1 MAQGRLGRSIGRYPS
16 IQSRKTKYANSRYGR
31 RGRGLPPHLMP
42 GVRNEKREG
51 NPLLSRRAFIVGFLG
66 LGITI
71 FLSFLAITLTSA
83 VTGAWKV
90 VTDYRKVNKELPAAG
105 PLFVDTFQTT
115 RILDRNGKLLQEI
128 ENPDYGWRTF
138 IGYDQMAQDF
148 VNATVAAEDATFWT
162 NQGIEPVAF
171 IRAGVIMITGA
182 GSSGASTITQQ
193 LVRATYPDDISAS
206 DLSID
211 RKYREALA
219 AVAMAQEFSKEDI
232 FTMYVN
238 QIFYGNRSY
247 GVEAAA
253 NGYFNKHASELTLAE
268 SAFLAG
274 IPQQPSNFAPFDSNG
289 YNEEG
294 FNRAKNRQKY
304 VLDQML
310 KLGYI
315 TRQQHA
321 DAWAEPLQI
330 SQEQRR
336 GLMMAAPHFTMYM
349 HDYIREHFGDEAIYG
364 GLDFYTS
371 IDLDLQAEAE
381 EVIRQGVANVA
392 QYGRN
397 NAALVVMS
405 PWSGEILA
413 MVGSADFNN
422 QAIAGQVNFTTSPI
436 QPGSSMKPLA
446 YAAAFEQGWHPGYVT
461 MDVPTT
467 WEVPGQE
474 DYEPNNYSKLF
485 YGAVNVRRSL
495 SNSYNIGAVKATEYA
510 GVANVMETAKRMGMI
525 TSLGE
530 DPSWYGVALGLGAG
544 EVQLLEHVNC
554 YATLANNGKY
564 VPLTPLQRVEDTQGN
579 ILYQTTKES
588 SEERSSQAIR
598 PGVAY
603 QITSILSDDKEREII
618 FGQNNALSEASRAL
632 GRPTASKSGTTEN
645 WRDLWT
651 VGYTTAAACG
661 VWVGRSGDGG
671 GDVLELDGTPAAG
684 PIFGDMMR
692 ILHNNEAF
700 SALINGP
707 DGNPMPDSF
716 PVPDD
721 VSKQRF
727 DAVTGH
733 RPGSGETRE
742 DWIVDGLEPERAP
755 NELSEWERDQLDNAL
770 RQVDRGANW
779 SGNAE
784 STVLRYAAVAG
795 VREQRIEPITS
806 DDNDSGTDSG
816 GDGGES
822 NGGNNGNGNGNGNGE
837 GNGNGNDGD
846 EVPIEPIEPDGN

>member
-16 IQSRKTKYANSRYGR
+16 IQGKKSKYANSRYGR

-42 GVRNEKREG
+42 GVRNEKRQG
-51 NPLLSRRAFIVGFLG
+51 NPLMSRRAFLIGFLG
-66 LGITI
+66 LGITL
-71 FLSFLAITLTSA
+71 FLSFLAITITSA

-90 VTDYRKVNKELPAAG
+90 VQDYRGVNEGLPAAG

-115 RILDRNGKLLQEI
+115 RIFDRKGKLLQEI
-128 ENPDYGWRTF
+128 EHPDRGWRTF
-138 IGYDQMAQDF
+138 VPMDQMTQEFID
-148 VNATVAAEDATFWT
+148 ATIAAEDATFWT
-162 NQGIEPVAF
+162 NHGIEPTAF
-171 IRAGVIMITGA
+171 VRAGVIMITGA

-193 LVRATYPDDISAS
+193 LVRATYPDEISAS
-206 DLSID
+206 DISID

-219 AVAMAQEFSKEDI
+219 AVAMAQEYSKEDI

-238 QIFYGNRSY
+238 QIFYGGRSY

-253 NGYFNKHASELTLAE
+253 NTYFDKHASELTLAE

-274 IPQQPSNFAPFDSNG
+274 IPQQPTAFTPTS
-289 YNEEG
+289 EEG

-315 TRQQHA
+315 DRQQHA
-321 DAWAEPLQI
+321 SAWAEPIQI
-330 SQEQRR
+330 VQERQR
-336 GLMMAAPHFTMYM
+336 GLMMAAPHFTLFM
-349 HDYIREHFGDEAIYG
+349 HDYIREHFGEDAIYG
-364 GLDFYTS
+364 GLNFYTS

-381 EVIRQGVANVA
+381 AVIRQGVVNVEH
-392 QYGRN
+392 YGRN
-397 NAALVVMS
+397 NAAMVVMS

-422 QAIAGQVNFTTSPI
+422 QAIAGQVNFTTSYI

-446 YAAAFEQGWHPGYVT
+446 YTAAFEAGWHPGYVT

-485 YGAVNVRRSL
+485 YGAVDVRQSL
-495 SNSYNIGAVKATEYA
+495 ANSYNLGAVKATEYA
-510 GVANVMETAKRMGMI
+510 GVANVMDVAKRMGML

-530 DPSWYGVALGLGAG
+530 DPGWYGVALGLGAG
-544 EVQLLEHVNC
+544 EVKLLELVNC
-554 YATLANNGKY
+554 FATLSNNGRY
-564 VPLTPLQRVEDTQGN
+564 VPVTPIQRVEDTQGN
-579 ILYQTTKES
+579 LIYETNQES
-588 SEERSSQAIR
+588 TDQVASQAIR

-603 QITSILSDDKEREII
+603 QINSILSDDRAREPV
-618 FGQNNALSEASRAL
+618 FGYNNALSEASRSL
-632 GRPTASKSGTTEN
+632 GRDTAAKSGTTEN

-671 GDVLELDGTPAAG
+671 GSVVELDGTPAAG

-692 ILHNNEAF
+692 ILHNNPAYAE
-700 SALINGP
+700 LIYGP
-707 DGNPMPDSF
+707 DGNPMPESF
-716 PVPDD
+716 PMPDD
-721 VSKQRF
+721 VSMQRI

-733 RPGSGETRE
+733 RPGSGETKE
-742 DWIVDGLEPERAP
+742 ELIVDGLEPELER
-755 NELSEWERDQLDNAL
+755 NELSDWERRELDNAL
-770 RQVDRGANW
+770 RQVDRGASW
-779 SGNAE
+779 AGDAQGSI
-784 STVLRYAAVAG
+784 LRYASVTG
-795 VREQRIEPITS
+795 VREQRIEPIRG
-806 DDNDSGTDSG
+806 NDSDSEDSSDPDSG
-816 GDGGES
+816 
-822 NGGNNGNGNGNGNGE
+822 NGNGNGNGNG
-837 GNGNGNDGD
+837 GD
-846 EVPIEPIEPDGN
+846 SNTVPIEPIDPDD

>member
-16 IQSRKTKYANSRYGR
+16 IQSRKTKYASSRYGR

-138 IGYDQMAQDF
+138 IGYDQMAEDF

-171 IRAGVIMITGA
+171 IRAGMIMVTGA

-193 LVRATYPDDISAS
+193 LVRATYPEDISAS

-274 IPQQPSNFAPFDSNG
+274 IPQQPSNFTPTS
-289 YNEEG
+289 EEG

-321 DAWAEPLQI
+321 AAWAEPLQI
-330 SQEQRR
+330 VQEQRR
-336 GLMMAAPHFTMYM
+336 GLMMAAPHFTMFM
-349 HDYIREHFGDEAIYG
+349 HDYIRENFGDEAIYG

-397 NAALVVMS
+397 NAALVVMV

-422 QAIAGQVNFTTSPI
+422 QAIAGQVNFTNSYI

-446 YAAAFEQGWHPGYVT
+446 YTAAFEAGWHPGYVT

-474 DYEPNNYSKLF
+474 DYKPNNYSKLF
-485 YGAVNVRRSL
+485 YGAVDVRTSL
-495 SNSYNIGAVKATEYA
+495 ANSFNIGAVKATEYA

-544 EVQLLEHVNC
+544 EVKLLELVNC
-554 YATLANNGKY
+554 FATLSNNGRY
-564 VPLTPLQRVEDTQGN
+564 VPITPIQRVVDTQGN
-579 ILYQTTKES
+579 LLYETNQES
-588 SEERSSQAIR
+588 TDKVSSQAVR
-598 PGVAY
+598 AGVAY
-603 QITSILSDDKEREII
+603 QISSILSDTRARQRV
-618 FGQNNALSEASRAL
+618 FGDDNALTNAARAL
-632 GRPTASKSGTTEN
+632 GRPTAAKSGTTEN

-671 GDVLELDGTPAAG
+671 GEVSELDGTPAAG

-707 DGNPMPDSF
+707 DGKPMPDEF

-721 VSKQRF
+721 VSKQRI

-733 RPGSGETRE
+733 RPGSGETKE
-742 DWIVDGLEPERAP
+742 EWIVEGLEPERAP

-779 SGNAE
+779 AGDAE

-795 VREQRIEPITS
+795 VREQRIEPIRS
-806 DDNDSGTDSG
+806 DNNDSDSNSGNDSG
-816 GDGGES
+816 GDGGDPGDGGEP
-822 NGGNNGNGNGNGNGE
+822 NGSDNN
-837 GNGNGNDGD
+837 ND
-846 EVPIEPIEPDGN
+846 VPIEPIEPDGD